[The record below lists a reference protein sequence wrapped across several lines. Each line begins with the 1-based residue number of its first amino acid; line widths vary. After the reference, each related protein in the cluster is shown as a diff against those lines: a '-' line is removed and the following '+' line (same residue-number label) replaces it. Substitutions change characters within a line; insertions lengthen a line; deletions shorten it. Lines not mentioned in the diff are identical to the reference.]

1 MLRLHSAAPDAATD
15 ILTRSAPT
23 STRKTLSVP
32 SAAKSAL
39 TSVPDGA
46 QQSTPTTCAQ
56 GTPSVV
62 YSRWSDVEHSKCIF
76 AAHPV
81 LHKVMSPSATR
92 AFQGMKCYNAPSI
105 ANAPSAQ
112 VLLHDER
119 SSTSEYNMYSSKNKS
134 ASSDYTNNKST
145 EKSKT
150 KCTKCCDERLK
161 CTTRQRSRHTKC
173 SRYNNKCRA
182 LQGRSAPTAEHSSQE
197 VHQALQVHR
206 VVLQVVLQVRQ
217 VLQATT
223 SATSTPSATTSITNA
238 PSTQGTPSA
247 PSTRPPSTPS
257 APSTAQRALQVQ
269 RRVLRQKHHALQ
281 QVVHRALKVYQGL
294 RKALQ
299 AHQVL
304 QRALYVGTPNAPSE
318 CSNLRSNK
326 YTMRPEDT
334 PSGLE
339 LHRDCQVL
347 KVH

>member
-1 MLRLHSAAPDAATD
+1 ML
-15 ILTRSAPT
+15 PT

-62 YSRWSDVEHSKCIF
+62 YSSSRWSDVEHSKCIF

-134 ASSDYTNNKST
+134 ASSDYTNKSTT

-150 KCTKCCDERLK
+150 KCTKCCDERFK
-161 CTTRQRSRHTKC
+161 CTTRRRSRHTKC

-197 VHQALQVHR
+197 VHQALHVHR
-206 VVLQVVLQVRQ
+206 
-217 VLQATT
+217 
-223 SATSTPSATTSITNA
+223 SSS
-238 PSTQGTPSA
+238 GTPSA
-247 PSTRPPSTPS
+247 PGTTPSATSDERYKYTNKRYDEYHKRTEHSRHAKCSEHSSPKYTERSKYCSTSAPSATPRTPAETPGAPAGRTQSAQSVPRAPKSAPGTPS
-257 APSTAQRALQVQ
+257 APTSAALCG
-269 RRVLRQKHHALQ
+269 
-281 QVVHRALKVYQGL
+281 Y
-294 RKALQ
+294 
-299 AHQVL
+299 
-304 QRALYVGTPNAPSE
+304 TE
-318 CSNLRSNK
+318 RSK
-326 YTMRPEDT
+326 
-334 PSGLE
+334 
-339 LHRDCQVL
+339 
-347 KVH
+347 